1 MNENSS
7 ENKKLGKNNAKNKNT
22 LGFNKFINIP
32 FFKIA
37 SGEIHTFDMIDYMA
51 KSKKPILFITNNSL
65 NNSVYFHNDNIT
77 YTAKLFEQKPL
88 NIDSCLLENIKRN
101 FKNNKKVYKSYFKNY
116 IKFKGPNQ
124 LYPEIIMNRLK
135 KDRVWV

>member
-1 MNENSS
+1 MKINKLKRYFPNYLIKSGDTINQIRNSNLIILHDS
-7 ENKKLGKNNAKNKNT
+7 TARNFAV
-22 LGFNKFINIP
+22 I
-32 FFKIA
+32 
-37 SGEIHTFDMIDYMA
+37 Y
-51 KSKKPILFITNNSL
+51 KKPILFITNNSL

-124 LYPEIIMNRLK
+124 LYPEIITNRLK